1 MKLFHINHRDLLSVQ
16 IYKTIQPEK
25 IAQLNHIIKE
35 LSFSYYVDNI
45 SAAQSIWNLNRI
57 HNKDLMYDEI
67 MSKLNEKIS

>member
-45 SAAQSIWNLNRI
+45 SIWNLNRI